1 MQVRS
6 VSKCRSVSGT
16 EKAALNFSCLSDL
29 YFKRSF
35 HPINGFL
42 SAAILL
48 LLTNLQP
55 VSSAQTAWTKF
66 LEDATKLR
74 QEAKNSEAI
83 KAYEFALK
91 DIDSTDSTEEQDP
104 QKVLILLPLAD
115 LLSNEK
121 TRASEAEAMYRR
133 ALLICESAYGPD
145 DANVGA
151 ILARLASLATE
162 QRRLSEAESL
172 LSRAISISEK
182 TLKSDDPKLAQLRI
196 QLGALYFR
204 LHKSSLALEQFNQ
217 AEQAFEKA
225 YGQSDG
231 NVADAL
237 EFQSLVYRQLH
248 EFTRAER
255 LLDQV
260 IAINEKN
267 GAEQKLAASLESLG
281 TVYVSQGKYSEA
293 QAPLQKALALTEKIH
308 GACSKNFAIVLESQ
322 ALLETSMG
330 NYARAQRHAKE
341 ALSIF
346 EEKNG
351 KDSPLLLSSLRILAS
366 SYLLEQR
373 DEDAVITL
381 ERMLVLQQK
390 TSGLSTPELSFTLNK
405 LAEIE
410 MRRKN
415 FQRAEELYRKSLA
428 KDVKAYGDDS
438 PIVASDQSNLAAAL
452 EAQGKN
458 PEATELRAS
467 ALMIKKNIAGSEKL
481 KSNPAKVQIGTE
493 STTHNQ
499 PVGSKWALLIGISQ
513 FKDPSQNLQ
522 FAAKDAQDFRNFLVK
537 EANFSPDHVKLLT
550 DAQATRANIVSALGT
565 GWLGPRVKSDDLV
578 IVYVSSHA
586 SEEANEAKKTNFV
599 LAYDTNESNVL
610 LNGIP
615 MQWLTAGVSKLVK
628 SNRVIVV
635 LDVCHAGAAE
645 LEQPNSLR
653 PDKVKLP
660 STGTGEGKGL
670 KRVGANRAIRD
681 FSVDNVSLGKGQI
694 LIASSDADQTS
705 YESKN
710 YRNGVFTHYLIEGLR
725 LHGANTTLSDAC
737 NYMNQKVEDEVLR
750 DRQQLQTPVVR
761 HQWKGP
767 DVVLGAKIDG
777 SN

>member
-1 MQVRS
+1 MQVRPVLKCSS
-6 VSKCRSVSGT
+6 VSAGGNAVFNAKHASNSLLRSSAHLKGFWGT
-16 EKAALNFSCLSDL
+16 
-29 YFKRSF
+29 
-35 HPINGFL
+35 
-42 SAAILL
+42 AILFFL
-48 LLTNLQP
+48 MAFQP
-55 VSSAQTAWTKF
+55 VSSAEPDWTKL
-66 LEDATKLR
+66 LEDASKLR
-74 QEAKNSEAI
+74 QEGKNLEAV
-83 KAYEFALK
+83 KAYESALK
-91 DIDSTDSTEEQDP
+91 DIDATNSIEEQDP
-104 QKVLILLPLAD
+104 QKVLVLLPLAD
-115 LLSNEK
+115 ILSK
-121 TRASEAEAMYRR
+121 DKIRAAESESLYRR
-133 ALLICESAYGPD
+133 ALVICESAYGPD
-145 DANVGA
+145 DAKVGA
-151 ILARLASLATE
+151 ILARLASLASE
-162 QRRLSEAESL
+162 QRRLSEAESF

-204 LHKSSLALEQFNQ
+204 MHKSSLALEQFKQ
-217 AEQAFEKA
+217 AEQVFEKT
-225 YGQSDG
+225 YGQNDG

-237 EFQSLVYRQLH
+237 EFQSLVYRQVH
-248 EFTRAER
+248 EFAKAES
-255 LLDQV
+255 LLDRV

-267 GAEQKLAASLESLG
+267 GAEPKLAASLESLG

-293 QAPLQKALALTEKIH
+293 EDPLQKALALTEKIY
-308 GACSKNFAIVLESQ
+308 GARSKSFATVLESQ
-322 ALLETSMG
+322 ALLEISMG
-330 NYARAQRHAKE
+330 NYARSQRHAKE
-341 ALSIF
+341 ALSIL

-351 KDSPLLLSSLRILAS
+351 KDSTLLLSSLRILAS
-366 SYLLEQR
+366 SYLLER
-373 DEDAVITL
+373 REEDAAATL

-390 TSGLSTPELSFTLNK
+390 GSGLSTTEITFTLSK
-405 LAEIE
+405 LAELE

-428 KDVKAYGDDS
+428 KDVKAYGDES

-458 PEATELRAS
+458 PEAAELRAA
-467 ALMIKKNIAGSEKL
+467 ALKIKKNIAGSEKL
-481 KSNPAKVQIGTE
+481 KSNPVKVQIGTE
-493 STTHNQ
+493 STAHNQ
-499 PVGSKWALLIGISQ
+499 PIGSKWALLIGISQ

-550 DAQATRANIVSALGT
+550 DSQATRANIVSALGT
-565 GWLGPRVKSDDLV
+565 GWFGPRVKSDDLV
-578 IVYVSSHA
+578 LVYVSSHA
-586 SEEANEAKKTNFV
+586 SEETNEAKKTNFL

-645 LEQPNSLR
+645 IEHPYALGTGSA
-653 PDKVKLP
+653 KTP
-660 STGTGEGKGL
+660 SSSGGEGKGL
-670 KRVGANRAIRD
+670 KRVGAKRAIRD
-681 FSVDNVSLGKGQI
+681 FSIDDISLGKGQI

-710 YRNGVFTHYLIEGLR
+710 YKNGVFTHHLIEGLR
-725 LHGANTTLSDAC
+725 LHGANTSLSDAC

-767 DVVLGAKIDG
+767 DVVLGAK
-777 SN
+777 SSK